1 MGFPNEKCVKN
12 SDLLAGIHHTVT
24 ALTSPNQIYGF
35 KSLIFIKKIM
45 ESELEIGL
53 KPQIE
58 IVIIIGGF
66 FKIMIK
72 KPK

>member
-1 MGFPNEKCVKN
+1 
-12 SDLLAGIHHTVT
+12 
-24 ALTSPNQIYGF
+24 
-35 KSLIFIKKIM
+35 M